1 MDEGSLSLFK
11 LLLTAS
17 SFVLL
22 TACAQMQSTPSSSTL
37 ENSEVGF
44 PAKISLISYAKGL
57 GSFDENFK
65 VESDNC
71 VVIDKKKPENSEG
84 LFNKL
89 TDKLIKEGAVN
100 RAGIDQQQ
108 IKEAFNL
115 VKSGEFKNDLD
126 YTRDSLIKN
135 IGMFRQGVR
144 AKIKETVTHPQSS
157 FDLIRNSPE
166 YLQIN
171 PSNSAQCEQAIK
183 ALLTNQDHDQLG
195 SCAPGT
201 VGKIVDKIKSDKIT
215 SPIIET
221 AHIFTNKNN
230 RSSRLAIIAYAK
242 MHGINLTEDDLDKLD
257 QFLDTSKESDLSP
270 LIKVG
275 IDKLAEKYGGKDVQA
290 FIKKKD
296 KECSMN

>member
-1 MDEGSLSLFK
+1 MNQGSLSLFK
-11 LLLTAS
+11 LSLITS
-17 SFVLL
+17 SFMLL
-22 TACAQMQSTPSSSTL
+22 AACNSMQSSPSSSVL
-37 ENSEVGF
+37 ENSAIGF
-44 PAKISLISYAKGL
+44 PAQISLISFAKGF
-57 GSFDENFK
+57 GSFDENFS
-65 VESDNC
+65 VEDNEC
-71 VVIDKKKPENSEG
+71 IVIDKEKPENSEG

-100 RAGIDQQQ
+100 RVGLDEQQV
-108 IKEAFNL
+108 KEAFNL
-115 VKSGEFKNDLD
+115 VKSGEFKNDLN

-135 IGMFRQGVR
+135 ISMFRQGVR
-144 AKIKETVTHPQSS
+144 TKIKETVTHPQSS

-171 PSNSAQCEQAIK
+171 PSNNALCEQGIK
-183 ALLTNQDHDQLG
+183 ALLTNQDYGQLG

-201 VGKIVDKIKSDKIT
+201 VGRIVDKLKSDKMT
-215 SPIIET
+215 SPVIET
-221 AHIFTNKNN
+221 THIFTNKNN

-275 IDKLAEKYGGKDVQA
+275 IDKMAEKYGGKDVQA

-296 KECSMN
+296 KECSIN

>member
-1 MDEGSLSLFK
+1 MHPDNSLLKYVYLYSVI
-11 LLLTAS
+11 LLT
-17 SFVLL
+17 
-22 TACAQMQSTPSSSTL
+22 TACNSIPSSLPLSDSKT
-37 ENSEVGF
+37 SEVGF

-65 VESDNC
+65 VESDDC
-71 VVIDKKKPENSEG
+71 VVIDKNKPENSEG

-135 IGMFRQGVR
+135 ISMFRQGVR

-171 PSNSAQCEQAIK
+171 PGNSAQCEQGIK
-183 ALLTNQDHDQLG
+183 ALLTDQNYDQLG
-195 SCAPGT
+195 SCAPGA
-201 VGKIVDKIKSDKIT
+201 VGKIVDKLKSDKIT

-242 MHGINLTEDDLDKLD
+242 MYGINLTEDDLDKLD

-296 KECSMN
+296 KECSIN

>member
-1 MDEGSLSLFK
+1 MHPDNPLLKYVYLYSAI
-11 LLLTAS
+11 LLT
-17 SFVLL
+17 
-22 TACAQMQSTPSSSTL
+22 TACNSIPSSLPLNDSK
-37 ENSEVGF
+37 NSEVGF
-44 PAKISLISYAKGL
+44 PAKISLISYAQGL

-65 VESDNC
+65 VENDDC

-171 PSNSAQCEQAIK
+171 PSNDAQCEQGIK
-183 ALLTNQDHDQLG
+183 ALLTNQDYDQLG

-201 VGKIVDKIKSDKIT
+201 VGKIVDKLKSDKIT